1 MAALSDFWDPEGMPL
16 SLAPVLAHQTT
27 WFTTVLA
34 VTPLVFFAWLL
45 HLAKRR
51 ASTRHDT

>member
-1 MAALSDFWDPEGMPL
+1 MPL